1 MTQTQIT
8 EVYRVGLGE
17 SECRSAE
24 VLAAMLVR
32 DVDGIEIVSIDRAGT
47 LLALATSD
55 RDVRDDIVSAVV
67 KAGFAPETVLATPFE
82 RVVQRMPLTIEEA
95 VALSASEAEIPPV
108 RAAVETVQ
116 VQRVSVAVT
125 DGYDPAHIV
134 VAAGIPVEITFSE
147 GHGCLA
153 TVMFEG
159 LGIEADLEDG
169 GAVVTLPSLAPGVYP
184 FSCGMR
190 MVHGTVTAE

>member
-1 MTQTQIT
+1 MTSTQIT
-8 EVYRVGLGE
+8 EVYRVSLGE
-17 SECRSAE
+17 SACRSAE

-32 DVDGIEIVSIDRAGT
+32 DIDGVQVVSIDREGT
-47 LLALATSD
+47 LLALTSAD
-55 RDVRDDIVSAVV
+55 RDVRDDVVAAVV
-67 KAGFAPETVLATPFE
+67 RAGFAPETVLAAPFE
-82 RVVQRMPLTIEEA
+82 RVVQRMPLTLEET
-95 VALSASEAEIPPV
+95 VALTAPEPCPEPV
-108 RAAVETVQ
+108 RAAVETLQ
-116 VQRVSVAVT
+116 VQRVSVSVT

-153 TVMFEG
+153 KVMFEQ
-159 LGIEADLEDG
+159 LGIEADLEHG
-169 GAVVTLPSLAPGVYP
+169 GAIVRLPALDPGDYP